1 MTAFMTAAPT
11 ILEHTGRQT
20 RGHAGANRHEKHRNL
35 EFPDEWAR

>member
-20 RGHAGANRHEKHRNL
+20 RGHTDADH
-35 EFPDEWAR
+35 EFPELTLMWAG